1 VMPALFLIIGIKL
14 IINNSLSLG
23 SLIGFVSIVTM
34 VMKPIL
40 SLVSSYNDFLLLNVY
55 FQKLSE
61 VLTYEEKNN
70 FNNKIGNVGKEEF
83 IYRVNNVYYTIS
95 VFEKNILNGISFDI
109 RKGDKVAIVGRS
121 GSGKSTLLKLL
132 AGLLQPSN
140 GEILYEGYPLS
151 NNSNNRR
158 NIFYVNQNTHIFNE
172 TIEKNIS
179 LEFKPN
185 SSINEKKRLKESMNK
200 SKMDEVL
207 LGIPQY
213 EKTIVSE
220 NGSNF
225 SGGQRQKIA
234 LARAFYSNVNTLLL
248 DEPTSAMDNISEF
261 EVFSN
266 LLDEKRTVITVAHRI
281 STVKNFDKII
291 LMDNGEIVCIGKH
304 EDLIENSELYRSLYY
319 KKQQI
324 GGIK

>member
-1 VMPALFLIIGIKL
+1 M
-14 IINNSLSLG
+14 
-23 SLIGFVSIVTM
+23 
-34 VMKPIL
+34 
-40 SLVSSYNDFLLLNVY
+40 
-55 FQKLSE
+55 
-61 VLTYEEKNN
+61 
-70 FNNKIGNVGKEEF
+70 
-83 IYRVNNVYYTIS
+83 R
-95 VFEKNILNGISFDI
+95 
-109 RKGDKVAIVGRS
+109 
-121 GSGKSTLLKLL
+121 
-132 AGLLQPSN
+132 
-140 GEILYEGYPLS
+140 
-151 NNSNNRR
+151 
-158 NIFYVNQNTHIFNE
+158 
-172 TIEKNIS
+172 
-179 LEFKPN
+179 
-185 SSINEKKRLKESMNK
+185 KKRLKESMSK

-281 STVKNFDKII
+281 STVRNFDKII

-319 KKQQI
+319 KKQQF
-324 GGIK
+324 GGTK